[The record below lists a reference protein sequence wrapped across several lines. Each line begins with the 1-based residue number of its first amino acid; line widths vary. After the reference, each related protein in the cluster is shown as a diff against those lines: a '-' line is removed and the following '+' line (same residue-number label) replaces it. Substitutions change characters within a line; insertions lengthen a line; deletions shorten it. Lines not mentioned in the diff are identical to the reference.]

1 MIQILNKDNVTLT
14 DIQNK
19 ISEIQDYLTESKN
32 TIINEVVD
40 FSLMN
45 YKFQDNYYKKNVSSD
60 YNIDTVS
67 VKNINGNMIIDDN
80 KLMIGGNILSGNSY
94 NNKELMIAGGNSYR
108 WNTLIYNDSAINL
121 NGASELLLVLKQGTD
136 IITYFV
142 LNEDGRYSVNGIDF
156 EILDDMLFID
166 HSNLVAIYYR

>member
-1 MIQILNKDNVTLT
+1 MIQTLNKDNVTLA

-19 ISEIQDYLTESKN
+19 ISEIQNYLTESKN

-67 VKNINGNMIIDDN
+67 VKNINGSVVIDDN
-80 KLMIGGNILSGNSY
+80 KLMIGGNILSGNFY

-156 EILDDMLFID
+156 EILDDILFID

>member
-1 MIQILNKDNVTLT
+1 MIQTLNNDNVTLT

-19 ISEIQDYLTESKN
+19 ISEIQDHLTESKN

-67 VKNINGNMIIDDN
+67 VKNINGNMVIDDN

-121 NGASELLLVLKQGTD
+121 NSAIEL
-136 IITYFV
+136 
-142 LNEDGRYSVNGIDF
+142 
-156 EILDDMLFID
+156 
-166 HSNLVAIYYR
+166 

>member
-1 MIQILNKDNVTLT
+1 MIQTLNKDNVTLT

-67 VKNINGNMIIDDN
+67 VKNINGNIVIDDN

>member
-1 MIQILNKDNVTLT
+1 MIQTLKNNNVTLT

-45 YKFQDNYYKKNVSSD
+45 YKFQDNYYKKNVLSD

-67 VKNINGNMIIDDN
+67 VKNINGNIVIDDN
-80 KLMIGGNILSGNSY
+80 KLMIGGNILFGNSY
-94 NNKELMIAGGNSYR
+94 NNKELMTAGGNSYR
-108 WNTLIYNDSAINL
+108 WNILSYNNSAINL
-121 NGASELLLVLKQGTD
+121 NNTKELLLVLRQDTNVFTSF
-136 IITYFV
+136 I
-142 LNEDGRYSVNGIDF
+142 LNEDGRYSINGIDI

-166 HSNLVAIYYR
+166 HSNLISIYYR

>member
-1 MIQILNKDNVTLT
+1 MIQTLNKDNVTLT

-19 ISEIQDYLTESKN
+19 ISEIQDYLIESKN

-67 VKNINGNMIIDDN
+67 VKNINGNIVIDDN

>member
-1 MIQILNKDNVTLT
+1 MIQTLNKDNVTLT

-19 ISEIQDYLTESKN
+19 ISEIQDYFTESKN

-67 VKNINGNMIIDDN
+67 VKNINGNIVIDDN
-80 KLMIGGNILSGNSY
+80 KLMIGGNILSVNSY

-142 LNEDGRYSVNGIDF
+142 LNEDGRYSVNGINF

>member
-1 MIQILNKDNVTLT
+1 MIQTLNKDNVTLT

-94 NNKELMIAGGNSYR
+94 NNKELMITGGNSYR
-108 WNTLIYNDSAINL
+108 WNTLTYNDSAINL
-121 NGASELLLVLKQGTD
+121 NGAIELLLVLKQRTD

>member
-67 VKNINGNMIIDDN
+67 VKNINGNIVIDDN

-142 LNEDGRYSVNGIDF
+142 LNEDGRYSVNGINF

>member
-1 MIQILNKDNVTLT
+1 MIQTLNKDNVTLT

-32 TIINEVVD
+32 TIINKVVD

-45 YKFQDNYYKKNVSSD
+45 YKFQDNYYKKNISSD
-60 YNIDTVS
+60 YNIDTIS
-67 VKNINGNMIIDDN
+67 VKNINGNIIIDDN

-121 NGASELLLVLKQGTD
+121 NDASELLLVLKQGTD

-142 LNEDGRYSVNGIDF
+142 LNEDGRYSVNEINF

-166 HSNLVAIYYR
+166 HSNLIAIYYR

>member
-67 VKNINGNMIIDDN
+67 VKNINGNIVIDDN

-94 NNKELMIAGGNSYR
+94 NNKELMMAGGNSYH

-121 NGASELLLVLKQGTD
+121 NGASELLLVLKQRTD

>member
-19 ISEIQDYLTESKN
+19 IFEIQDYFTESKN

-67 VKNINGNMIIDDN
+67 VKNINGNMIIDNN

-121 NGASELLLVLKQGTD
+121 NGASELLLALKQGTD

-166 HSNLVAIYYR
+166 HSNLVTIYYR

>member
-1 MIQILNKDNVTLT
+1 MIQTLNKDNVTLT

-60 YNIDTVS
+60 YNVDTVS
-67 VKNINGNMIIDDN
+67 VKNINGNMVIDNN

-121 NGASELLLVLKQGTD
+121 NGASELLLVLKQRTD

>member
-45 YKFQDNYYKKNVSSD
+45 YKFEDNYYKKNVSSD

-67 VKNINGNMIIDDN
+67 VKNINGNMVIDDN

-108 WNTLIYNDSAINL
+108 WNTLTYNDSAINL

-156 EILDDMLFID
+156 EILYDMLFID

>member
-1 MIQILNKDNVTLT
+1 MIQTLNKDNVTLT

-45 YKFQDNYYKKNVSSD
+45 YKFQDNYYKKNVSFD

-67 VKNINGNMIIDDN
+67 VKNINGNIVIDDN

-121 NGASELLLVLKQGTD
+121 NGASELLLVLKQRTD

-142 LNEDGRYSVNGIDF
+142 LNEDGRYSINGIDF

>member
-1 MIQILNKDNVTLT
+1 MIQILNKDNATLT

-67 VKNINGNMIIDDN
+67 VKNINGNMVIDDN

-108 WNTLIYNDSAINL
+108 WNTLTYNDSTINL
-121 NGASELLLVLKQGTD
+121 NGASELLLVLKQETD

>member
-32 TIINEVVD
+32 TIINEIVD

-67 VKNINGNMIIDDN
+67 VKNINGNMIIDNN
-80 KLMIGGNILSGNSY
+80 KLMIGGNILSDNSY

-142 LNEDGRYSVNGIDF
+142 LNEDGRYSVNGINF

>member
-1 MIQILNKDNVTLT
+1 MIQTLNKDNVTLT

-45 YKFQDNYYKKNVSSD
+45 YKFQDNYYKKNVLSD

-67 VKNINGNMIIDDN
+67 VKNINGNMIIDNN

-121 NGASELLLVLKQGTD
+121 NNASELLLVLKQRTD

-142 LNEDGRYSVNGIDF
+142 LNEDSRYSINGIDF

>member
-1 MIQILNKDNVTLT
+1 MIQTLNKDNVTLT

-67 VKNINGNMIIDDN
+67 VKNINGNMVIDDN

-121 NGASELLLVLKQGTD
+121 NGVIELLLVLKQGTD

-156 EILDDMLFID
+156 EILDDMLFIN

>member
-1 MIQILNKDNVTLT
+1 MIQTLNKDNVTLT

-67 VKNINGNMIIDDN
+67 VKNINGNMIIDNN

-121 NGASELLLVLKQGTD
+121 NDASELLLVLKQRTD

>member
-1 MIQILNKDNVTLT
+1 MIQTLNKDNVTLT
-14 DIQNK
+14 NIQNK

-60 YNIDTVS
+60 YNVDTVS
-67 VKNINGNMIIDDN
+67 VKNINGNIVIDNN

-121 NGASELLLVLKQGTD
+121 NGASELLLVLKQRTD

-166 HSNLVAIYYR
+166 HSNLVTIYYR

>member
-1 MIQILNKDNVTLT
+1 MIQTLNKDNVTLT

-19 ISEIQDYLTESKN
+19 IFEIQDYLTESKN

-67 VKNINGNMIIDDN
+67 VKNINGNMAIDDN
-80 KLMIGGNILSGNSY
+80 ILMIGGNILSGNSY

-121 NGASELLLVLKQGTD
+121 NNANELLLVLRQNTNVFTSF
-136 IITYFV
+136 I
-142 LNEDGRYSVNGIDF
+142 LNEDGRYSVNGIDI

-166 HSNLVAIYYR
+166 HSKLVTIYYR

>member
-1 MIQILNKDNVTLT
+1 MIQTLNKDNVTLA

-19 ISEIQDYLTESKN
+19 ISEIQNYLTESKN

-67 VKNINGNMIIDDN
+67 VRNINGNMVIDDN
-80 KLMIGGNILSGNSY
+80 KLMIGGNILSCNSY

-108 WNTLIYNDSAINL
+108 WNTLIYNDLAINL
-121 NGASELLLVLKQGTD
+121 NGASELLLVLKQETD

-156 EILDDMLFID
+156 EILDDILFID

>member
-1 MIQILNKDNVTLT
+1 MIQTLNKDNVTLT

-67 VKNINGNMIIDDN
+67 VKNINDNIVIDDN

-142 LNEDGRYSVNGIDF
+142 LNEDGRYSVNEINF

>member
-1 MIQILNKDNVTLT
+1 MIQTLNNDNVTLT

-19 ISEIQDYLTESKN
+19 ISEIQDHLTESKN

-67 VKNINGNMIIDDN
+67 VKNINGNMVIDDN

-121 NGASELLLVLKQGTD
+121 NSAIELLLVLKQGTD

-166 HSNLVAIYYR
+166 HYNLVAIYYR

>member
-1 MIQILNKDNVTLT
+1 MIQTLNKDNVTLT

-19 ISEIQDYLTESKN
+19 LSEIQDYLNESKN

-40 FSLMN
+40 FSLMS

-67 VKNINGNMIIDDN
+67 VKNINGNIVIDDN
-80 KLMIGGNILSGNSY
+80 KLMVGGNILSGNSY
-94 NNKELMIAGGNSYR
+94 NNKELMIAGGNSYH

-121 NGASELLLVLKQGTD
+121 NSTIELLLVLKQGTD

-156 EILDDMLFID
+156 EILDDMLFIN
-166 HSNLVAIYYR
+166 HSNLVTIYYR

>member
-1 MIQILNKDNVTLT
+1 MIQTLNKDNVTLT

-67 VKNINGNMIIDDN
+67 VKNINGNMIIDNN

-94 NNKELMIAGGNSYR
+94 NNKELMTAGGNSYR

-121 NGASELLLVLKQGTD
+121 NSAIELLLVLKQGTD

>member
-1 MIQILNKDNVTLT
+1 MIQTLNKDNVTLT

-32 TIINEVVD
+32 TIINEIVD

-67 VKNINGNMIIDDN
+67 VKNINGNIVIDDN

-94 NNKELMIAGGNSYR
+94 NNKELMIAGGNSYC

-142 LNEDGRYSVNGIDF
+142 LNEDGRYSVNGINF

>member
-1 MIQILNKDNVTLT
+1 MIQTLNKDNVTLA

-67 VKNINGNMIIDDN
+67 VKNINGNMVIDDN

-121 NGASELLLVLKQGTD
+121 NGASELLLILKQGTD

>member
-1 MIQILNKDNVTLT
+1 MIQTLNKDNVTLT

-67 VKNINGNMIIDDN
+67 VKNINGNIVIDDN
-80 KLMIGGNILSGNSY
+80 KLMIGGNILSSNSY

-142 LNEDGRYSVNGIDF
+142 LNEDGRYSVNEINF

>member
-1 MIQILNKDNVTLT
+1 MIQTLNKDNVTLT

-45 YKFQDNYYKKNVSSD
+45 YKFQDNYYKKNVSFD

-67 VKNINGNMIIDDN
+67 VKNINGNMVINDN

-121 NGASELLLVLKQGTD
+121 NGASELLLVLKQRTD

-142 LNEDGRYSVNGIDF
+142 LNEDGRYSLNGIDF

>member
-1 MIQILNKDNVTLT
+1 MIQTLNKDNVTLA

-19 ISEIQDYLTESKN
+19 ISEIQNYLTESKN

-67 VKNINGNMIIDDN
+67 VKNINGNMVIDDN

-166 HSNLVAIYYR
+166 HSNLIAIYYR

>member
-1 MIQILNKDNVTLT
+1 MIQTLNKDNVTLT

-45 YKFQDNYYKKNVSSD
+45 YKFQDNYYKKNVSFD

-67 VKNINGNMIIDDN
+67 VKNINGNIVIDDN

-121 NGASELLLVLKQGTD
+121 NGAIELLLVLKQETD

-156 EILDDMLFID
+156 EILDDILFID